1 MTAHPYKVCPNA
13 ENCGGCIYQ
22 GVSYEE
28 QLAEKNAS
36 VLDFLLANNIRCGE
50 YAGVFAPASVFH
62 YRNKMEYSFGDEEK
76 GGVMNLGLYR
86 KRSFMSVIDVSGCM
100 IAPEDFETVRKRVL
114 EFAREKNYGF
124 RHKKMRS
131 GFLRNLIVR
140 NGIRTGEILVNLVTT
155 SEGELDAD
163 AFVKCITDANL
174 NAKIS
179 GILHTIYDGRADTAG
194 CDELRVLYGCANYS
208 EKMLGLDF
216 TVGAFTFFQT
226 NVPATE
232 KMFEDAFALLPEL
245 ESKHVYDVY
254 CGTGA
259 LSLMLAKHAA
269 KVTGIEIVG
278 DSVDA
283 ARANAELNGIEN
295 CEFICGD
302 AFEVMDALTEK
313 PDAIVVDPPRMG
325 MHPKAL
331 KKLISYDLPE
341 ILYISCNP
349 KTFCSDMA
357 ALQGAGYKLDVLR
370 SYDNFPFTRHIELAG
385 RIVKR

>member
-1 MTAHPYKVCPNA
+1 MTTYPYSICPNA
-13 ENCGGCIYQ
+13 EKCGGCVYQ

-28 QLAEKNAS
+28 QLEGKNAA

-50 YAGVFAPASVFH
+50 YAGVFAPSSVFN

-86 KRSFMSVIDVSGCM
+86 KRSFMSVIDVTGCM
-100 IAPEDFETVRKRVL
+100 LVPDDFEVVRNRVL
-114 EFAREKNYGF
+114 EFARAKGYSF
-124 RHKKMRS
+124 RHKKTRS

-140 NGIRTGEILVNLVTT
+140 NGIRTNELLVNLVTT
-155 SEGELDAD
+155 SEDELDAED
-163 AFVKCITDANL
+163 FVKRLTDAPL
-174 NAKIS
+174 RTKIS

-194 CDELRVLYGCANYS
+194 CDELRVLYGRANYS
-208 EKMLGLDF
+208 ERMCGLNF

-226 NVPATE
+226 NVPAAE
-232 KMFEDAFALLPEL
+232 KMFEDAFALLPNL

-259 LSLMLAKHAA
+259 LSLMLAKRAA

-283 ARANAELNGIEN
+283 ARANAALNDMEN

-302 AFEVMDALTEK
+302 AFEVMDALTAK
-313 PDAIVVDPPRMG
+313 PDVVVVDPPRMG

-341 ILYISCNP
+341 MLYISCNP
-349 KTFCSDMA
+349 KTFCADMA
-357 ALQGAGYKLDVLR
+357 TLQSAGYKLDVLR
-370 SYDNFPFTRHIELAG
+370 SYDNFPFTRHIELAA

>member
-1 MTAHPYKVCPNA
+1 MTDYSYTICPNA
-13 ENCGGCIYQ
+13 DKCGGCTYQ
-22 GVSYEE
+22 GISYEE
-28 QLAEKNAS
+28 QLDEKNAA
-36 VLDFLLANNIRCGE
+36 VLGFLLENNIRCGE
-50 YAGVFAPASVFH
+50 YAGVFAPPSIFN

-86 KRSFMSVIDVSGCM
+86 RRSFMSVIDVDGCM
-100 IAPEDFETVRKRVL
+100 IVPEDFETVRRRVL
-114 EFAREKNYGF
+114 EFVCEKNYSF
-124 RHKKMRS
+124 RHKKTRT

-140 NGIRTGEILVNLVTT
+140 RGIRTDELLINLVTT
-155 SEGELDAD
+155 SEDELDAD
-163 AFVKCITDANL
+163 GFVRCIEEAPL
-174 NAKIS
+174 NARIV
-179 GILHTIYDGRADTAG
+179 GILHTIYDGRSDTAG
-194 CDELRVLYGCANYS
+194 CDELRALAGDTYYL

-226 NVPATE
+226 NVPAAE
-232 KMFEDAFALLPEL
+232 RMFEDAFGLLPEF
-245 ESKHVYDVY
+245 ESKHVYDIY

-259 LSLMLAKHAA
+259 LSLMLAKRAA
-269 KVTGIEIVG
+269 RVTGIEIVE

-283 ARANAELNGIEN
+283 ARANAVLNGIEN

-302 AFEVMDALTEK
+302 ALDVMDALQSR
-313 PDAIVVDPPRMG
+313 PDAVVVDPPRMG

-349 KTFCSDMA
+349 KTFCSDMSV
-357 ALQGAGYKLDVLR
+357 LQAAGYKLDVLR
-370 SYDNFPFTRHIELAG
+370 SYDNFPFTRHIELAS